1 MKLAAI
7 GLAICAAHAAAFFA
21 LAAEPPPPFEL
32 VVDAPSASP
41 TLTLEAAI
49 DPAVDP
55 DLAARLQRIPD
66 EPPVPSGAGLRRVR
80 WRAEYRGG
88 YVRSV
93 GATQLVGPFQDPS
106 KPPCSGRVVV
116 GQRLLDDGAAGPGT
130 IAHLVRP
137 LLEAELAGT
146 GQFPVGEFR
155 QVRDLALAW
164 AELSGHPDD
173 AAMLKDAVPRP
184 PRGAPPPLGYL
195 RATATLA
202 FERVDI
208 PITLAFI
215 PHLEGHGLGVRIA
228 ARARLSFENRA
239 LQWLSDLTG
248 ADRLV
253 SMLAR
258 RQLDDLVLS
267 ALEPPPPL
275 PLPGGGELRFLTCE
289 QEPQFSE
296 ASFAALPFSV
306 SIEPI
311 GGGPYFLPPLLP
323 SGPTPPASAAPIAL
337 ELDLNALNALLYGTW
352 RNSFLARQLAAAN
365 LEGRF
370 NEDPTVATYL
380 SVRITTPTIDLPPV
394 VTAEPDGLRLSA
406 EARTYL
412 RDGLRDGELT
422 VAGRVWMTMRLQAT
436 HAPSPPTI
444 PTVAPPSPAAA
455 GEPPPALR
463 ASLHQLEL
471 TCEPRRDVLTPC
483 YADVVSAMQ
492 ARVTDFDAAL
502 TSTLSSIVSGIFVD
516 RTLGG
521 AVAGAE
527 LPAELTIRAATP
539 SLFIA
544 PQRDAAG
551 DAAGY
556 GATLRLDLAVE
567 LNEPAR

>member
-7 GLAICAAHAAAFFA
+7 GLGLCAAHAAAFFA
-21 LAAEPPPPFEL
+21 LAADPPPPFEL
-32 VVDAPSASP
+32 VVDAPAANP

-55 DLAARLQRIPD
+55 ELARRLRKIPD

-88 YVRSV
+88 YVRTV
-93 GATQLVGPFQDPS
+93 GASQLVGPFQDPA

-137 LLEAELAGT
+137 LLEAELAGV
-146 GQFPVGEFR
+146 GQFPVGDFR
-155 QVRDLALAW
+155 EVKGLSLAW

-173 AAMLKDAVPRP
+173 AAMLKEAVPSP
-184 PRGAPPPLGYL
+184 PRGTPPPLGYL
-195 RATATLA
+195 RATATLS

-208 PITLAFI
+208 PITLAVI
-215 PHLEGHGLGVRIA
+215 PHLAGHGLGVRIA

-248 ADRLV
+248 ADRLA

-258 RQLDDLVLS
+258 RQLGELVVS
-267 ALEPPPPL
+267 ALEPPPPF
-275 PLPGGGELRFLTCE
+275 PLPGGGALRFSTCE

-296 ASFAALPFSV
+296 GSFAALPFSV

-311 GGGPYFLPPLLP
+311 GGAPYHLPPLLP

-337 ELDLNALNALLYGTW
+337 ELDLNALNALLHGAW
-352 RNSFLARQLAAAN
+352 RTGFLGRQLGAAN
-365 LEGRF
+365 LDTRF
-370 NEDPTVATYL
+370 NTDPTVTTYL
-380 SVRITTPTIDLPPV
+380 SVRITTPSLQLPPV

-406 EARTYL
+406 EASIYL
-412 RDGLRDGELT
+412 HDSENIQEGIS
-422 VAGRVWMTMRLQAT
+422 ARVWTTMRLQAARESST
-436 HAPSPPTI
+436 T
-444 PTVAPPSPAAA
+444 TTEAPP
-455 GEPPPALR
+455 LR

-471 TCEPRRDVLTPC
+471 TCEPRTDVLTPC
-483 YADVVSAMQ
+483 YADLVSAMQ

-502 TSTLSSIVSGIFVD
+502 TSTLSSIIRGLFVD
-516 RTLGG
+516 RTMGG

-539 SLFIA
+539 SLFIS
-544 PQRDAAG
+544 PQRGANG
-551 DAAGY
+551 DAAGH
-556 GATLRLDLAVE
+556 GATLRLELAVE
-567 LNEPAR
+567 LNESARRP